1 MPRSC
6 AQVLGMAE
14 PVKKIQLQRDAWKA
28 LAEEL
33 VNFMVEG
40 LDPRT
45 GRSEANQDVVLAWQ
59 RRVQI
64 LNK

>member
-1 MPRSC
+1 M
-6 AQVLGMAE
+6 GMSE
-14 PVKKIQLQRDAWKA
+14 SIKKIQLQRDAWKA

-33 VNFMVEG
+33 VTFMVEG

-45 GRSEANQDVVLAWQ
+45 GFSEANRDVVMAWQ

-64 LNK
+64 LSK